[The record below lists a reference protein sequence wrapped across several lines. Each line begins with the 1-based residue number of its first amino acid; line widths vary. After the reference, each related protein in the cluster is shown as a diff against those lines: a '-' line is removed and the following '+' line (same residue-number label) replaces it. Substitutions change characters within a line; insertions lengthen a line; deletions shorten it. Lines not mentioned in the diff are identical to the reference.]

1 MSEFFLS
8 VVNMSISASWI
19 VLAVLLLRILLKK
32 APKWITVLLWAV
44 VAIRLICPFT
54 IESKVSLIPSAQT
67 VSPGIMMD
75 TVPQIYTG
83 IPAVN
88 NSINPIIGETFA
100 PDLGDSANPLQVWIP
115 IASVV
120 WVVGIFALTV
130 YGTIS
135 YLRVKKKISTAVLLR
150 DHIYQSEAVASPFV
164 LGMIRPRIYLP
175 FSITGA
181 EMLHVIA
188 HEEAHIRRRDHWWK
202 PLGFAILALHWFN
215 PLMWIAYVLLC
226 RDIEL
231 ACDERVVKDLSVE
244 ERADYSQALLHC
256 SVGRRMIASCPLA
269 FGEVG
274 VKDRVKSVLSYK
286 KPAFW
291 ILVVGILASVVL
303 AVCFLTNPKPGSLGT
318 LENLEFITLT
328 DRTENTACVWVSD
341 GFSYERVGAISEDLL
356 QDLANIKTSKEE
368 ISLSRSE
375 DRDKSHTIVLQSK
388 KQTEASPNSYLEGLY
403 IHFNS
408 DFTAVWINNNVKPT
422 LTYKVIEPQKAKEVY
437 GYIASYNVREPAVQ
451 IPTVSTDA
459 TDLASLK
466 AKFPEYFDLGT
477 FKGLEVYI
485 WQMAEGSYSCG
496 VLPGV
501 NRNYTKEEI
510 WDLHQNPASLDEMRA
525 IIDYYLEEGLAV
537 KEDITLVPVTMPHS
551 SHHYVIDDAYKS
563 MLNLLFWADATRV
576 YTAPLSF
583 IMDEGIFDIDGDGTD
598 EHCFLAHGP
607 TSGIF
612 TFSITAYENGKPE
625 YFNIFTCPHTT
636 LRFAI
641 TEDGHGILVRKDT
654 NEETYLT
661 MAIDDG
667 NIVIFSDTQDIDY
680 WGEQGLGSPFVAN
693 NTSAERSN
701 NEVFSLEDF
710 SNITVGKSK
719 IAELYSIDPQCAGY
733 QCAYGVVYE
742 FPLDDGRYLRAICR
756 GEIIQSLDFHD
767 TPFWTGNTVIPGD
780 PQYNYYWY
788 EQGLNFPLDDSL
800 WITIPEEGYFD
811 SGPLKTIHGNFR
823 TYYENS
829 DGTYQY
835 HGYIY
840 KYRLVITG
848 RMPNA
853 VADTTYVYLSNM
865 KDISFEQAMWA
876 SGLSSSLEA
885 YFTPEEAVLV
895 EITTETPSDQT
906 PNIKITRNGFLRTYT
921 VYDLEGNVLYRIEST
936 NREAEIWEVSPGV
949 YGLVTQTGTGRS
961 TNWAVFCDVEK
972 GLVSDTFHYVL
983 DAQGP
988 YVLCGMYEDQ
998 KHSVSLQNIFSP
1010 TEAEYRIPLD
1020 DASPNVADCIKAG
1033 TFTDEN
1039 TVLITYCVGAVSPTP
1054 TEKSFPI
1061 APNRNP

>member
-1 MSEFFLS
+1 MSKLFLS
-8 VVNMSISASWI
+8 ILNMSIAASWI
-19 VLAVLLLRILLKK
+19 VLAVLLLRIVLKK

-44 VAIRLICPFT
+44 VAIRLICPFA

-67 VSPGIMMD
+67 ISPGIMMD
-75 TVPQIYTG
+75 TVPQVYTG
-83 IPAVN
+83 IPSVN
-88 NSINPIIGETFA
+88 NMVNPVIGQTLA
-100 PDLGDSANPLQVWIP
+100 PNPGDSMNPLQVWIP
-115 IASVV
+115 VAAVV
-120 WVVGIFALTV
+120 WGIGIFALAL
-130 YGTIS
+130 YGIIS
-135 YLRVKKKISTAVLLR
+135 FLRVKKKVSTAILLR
-150 DHIYQSEAVASPFV
+150 DNIYQSETVASPFV
-164 LGMIRPRIYLP
+164 LGIICPKIYLP
-175 FSITGA
+175 FAITGA

-188 HEEAHIRRRDHWWK
+188 HEEAHIRRKDHWWK
-202 PLGFAILALHWFN
+202 PIGFAILSLHWFN
-215 PLMWIAYVLLC
+215 PLMWLAYVLLC

-231 ACDERVVKDLSVE
+231 ACDERVVKSLSTE
-244 ERADYSQALLHC
+244 ERADYSQALLNC
-256 SVGRRMIASCPLA
+256 SVGRRIIASCPLA

-291 ILVVGILASVVL
+291 ILVVGIVASIVL

-318 LENLEFITLT
+318 LENLEFISLT

-356 QDLANIKTSKEE
+356 RDLANLKTSKEE

-375 DRDKSHTIVLQSK
+375 DRDKSHTIVLQSE
-388 KQTEASPNSYLEGLY
+388 KQTEASLNSYLEGLY

-422 LTYKVIEPQKAKEVY
+422 LTYKVMDPERAKEVY
-437 GYIASYNVREPAVQ
+437 GYIANYNIQNPALQ
-451 IPTVSTDA
+451 FPSISSDA

-525 IIDYYLEEGLAV
+525 IINYYLEEGLAV

-583 IMDEGIFDIDGDGTD
+583 IMDEGTFDIDGDGKD
-598 EHCFLAHGP
+598 EHCFLSRGP

-625 YFNIFTCPHTT
+625 YSNLFTCPHTT

-641 TEDGHGILVRKDT
+641 TEEGRGILARKDT

-661 MAIDDG
+661 MAVEDG
-667 NIVIFSDTQDIDY
+667 NIVIFSDTQDICP
-680 WGEQGLGSPFVAN
+680 LASP
-693 NTSAERSN
+693 
-701 NEVFSLEDF
+701 
-710 SNITVGKSK
+710 
-719 IAELYSIDPQCAGY
+719 IASQ
-733 QCAYGVVYE
+733 
-742 FPLDDGRYLRAICR
+742 
-756 GEIIQSLDFHD
+756 
-767 TPFWTGNTVIPGD
+767 
-780 PQYNYYWY
+780 
-788 EQGLNFPLDDSL
+788 
-800 WITIPEEGYFD
+800 WITIPEDGYFD

-823 TYYENS
+823 TYYQNT

-835 HGYIY
+835 HGYFY
-840 KYRLVITG
+840 KYRLAITG

-853 VADTTYVYLSNM
+853 KADTTYVYLSNIE
-865 KDISFEQAMWA
+865 DISFERSMWA

-885 YFTPEEAVLV
+885 YFPPEEAVLV
-895 EITTETPSDQT
+895 EIYTGEQEEATTPTGYPSEEIGQPQIRYNGKVYYYFATGFDEPLPEDYTLVGTVAVADNTKAPEQNFHGARVEIGQEIYAHKTETDT
-906 PNIKITRNGFLRTYT
+906 IYIKYKNGF
-921 VYDLEGNVLYRIEST
+921 
-936 NREAEIWEVSPGV
+936 A
-949 YGLVTQTGTGRS
+949 
-961 TNWAVFCDVEK
+961 AF
-972 GLVSDTFHYVL
+972 
-983 DAQGP
+983 
-988 YVLCGMYEDQ
+988 
-998 KHSVSLQNIFSP
+998 SV
-1010 TEAEYRIPLD
+1010 R
-1020 DASPNVADCIKAG
+1020 
-1033 TFTDEN
+1033 
-1039 TVLITYCVGAVSPTP
+1039 
-1054 TEKSFPI
+1054 
-1061 APNRNP
+1061 